1 MPKNKQRVSVDTS
14 KIKFVENSES
24 EDIEIE
30 DENNSDVENVSSSD
44 DILSD
49 DGNEESSLGG
59 EGRKKKK
66 KKIAAQ
72 GEDDE
77 EDDDN
82 DDNDDND
89 EEEEEEEEE
98 DGDEDS
104 DADDHQHD
112 DEFVRVPW
120 KKDKQ
125 NYYQYESEDSTSDDE
140 EGNKERIKEAMYL
153 SRKEKE
159 NLKEDDFDL
168 YGIYNED
175 KEGKLGKGAKESYTV
190 HEKENIIKKL
200 ISDMNAEMKEKKKKV
215 GEENDQD
222 EQMKEDDQME
232 NLVMSEREEYK
243 ILLKELSLNI
253 QKVYN
258 ELKENKRLFQF
269 KEINEQNVNQADINK
284 NTLLYLKKKNETM
297 LTYIIYITYYVFL
310 KIMNAYTHNHP
321 VLDKLIYMN
330 TIIAKTNEL
339 DNKIKFK
346 IQQLNKSSSGRQLGE
361 LDASGSEEAEA
372 PKRVGRRVP
381 KGDDEDDDDDEE
393 VDEEEVEEELD
404 DEEDEDDDDE
414 DDNDEDNE
422 EDEEDEEDDND
433 EEEEEEDVVDSAE
446 EAQAG
451 KGKKYKIS
459 KSLITEYTDSHIRE
473 REREEKKKKREK
485 MKNERNIFLKEIKD
499 MVSTRPEKIE
509 EENYFKKMEE
519 KLMNFDEKILKKKIK
534 ALSKKKN
541 KMSNLKNVGM
551 TSNDLLKFVE
561 LPEMN
566 EEADRKNNMDETK
579 MFRSNIN
586 KMKQMKKMKGANNAN
601 DDFVSFKKFEKNTK
615 WNNSHQKEE
624 LGKSTHFMSTK
635 NLHNEIDDENIKNML
650 SLKKK
655 KKEEKKFL
663 KDQKNKEIR
672 KKLVDEENEINDRRM
687 PNKNILQNRG
697 LVRKRKS
704 TDGNARV
711 HNKQKYIKKMKMY
724 SGQHAKLK
732 VHENN
737 YSGEKRG
744 INPYLKKSI
753 DIK

>member
-1 MPKNKQRVSVDTS
+1 MAKNKERVSVDTR

-30 DENNSDVENVSSSD
+30 EGDDSDVGNNVSSSD

-49 DGNEESSLGG
+49 DGHEESSLGG
-59 EGRKKKK
+59 SGKKKK
-66 KKIAAQ
+66 KKNIA
-72 GEDDE
+72 DDGD
-77 EDDDN
+77 DDDN
-82 DDNDDND
+82 DDDDDDDND
-89 EEEEEEEEE
+89 GNYADSDEE
-98 DGDEDS
+98 DDGQPDRQGDG
-104 DADDHQHD
+104 
-112 DEFVRVPW
+112 EFVRVPW

-153 SRKEKE
+153 SRKQKE

-168 YGIYNED
+168 YGMYDED
-175 KEGKLGKGAKESYTV
+175 KEGKSGKGANELYTV

-200 ISDMNAEMKEKKKKV
+200 ISDMNAEMKGKKKQV
-215 GEENDQD
+215 GEEFDQAEHMEEND
-222 EQMKEDDQME
+222 KIE
-232 NLVMSEREEYK
+232 NVVMSEREEYK

-269 KEINEQNVNQADINK
+269 KDINEHNVNQADINK

-361 LDASGSEEAEA
+361 VDASGSEEARA
-372 PKRVGRRVP
+372 PKRVGRRMSAEEEEDEEEDEDDEEEEEVEEDEEEEEEEEEDDDDDD
-381 KGDDEDDDDDEE
+381 GDDDEEDDDEDDDDDEE
-393 VDEEEVEEELD
+393 EAD
-404 DEEDEDDDDE
+404 EDEMA
-414 DDNDEDNE
+414 
-422 EDEEDEEDDND
+422 
-433 EEEEEEDVVDSAE
+433 DSAE
-446 EAQAG
+446 EPQGG

-473 REREEKKKKREK
+473 REKEEKKKKREK

-579 MFRSNIN
+579 MFRNNIN

-601 DDFVSFKKFEKNTK
+601 DDFVSFKKFERNTK
-615 WNNSHQKEE
+615 WSNSHQNEE
-624 LGKSTHFMSTK
+624 LGKSNHFMSTK
-635 NLHNEIDDENIKNML
+635 NLQNEIDDENIKNML

-655 KKEEKKFL
+655 KKEEKKLL
-663 KDQKNKEIR
+663 KDQMNKEIR

-687 PNKNILQNRG
+687 PSKNILQNRG

>member
-1 MPKNKQRVSVDTS
+1 MPKKNQRVSVDTS

-24 EDIEIE
+24 EDLEFE
-30 DENNSDVENVSSSD
+30 DGNESDVGNVSSSD

-49 DGNEESSLGG
+49 EGDDQSSLGTIS
-59 EGRKKKK
+59 KKKK
-66 KKIAAQ
+66 KKKVAAH
-72 GEDDE
+72 EENDE
-77 EDDDN
+77 EE
-82 DDNDDND
+82 D
-89 EEEEEEEEE
+89 EEEEEDAP
-98 DGDEDS
+98 DGGDYTDSDED
-104 DADDHQHD
+104 DHDHRDNQRG

-168 YGIYNED
+168 YEMYQDD
-175 KEGKLGKGAKESYTV
+175 KEGKLGKGGKELYSVEQKES
-190 HEKENIIKKL
+190 IIKRL
-200 ISDMNAEMKEKKKKV
+200 ISDMGADLRGKKKQV
-215 GEENDQD
+215 GEENAGKGTTG
-222 EQMKEDDQME
+222 KEYAGKEKDPVELPKQDDQIE
-232 NLVMSEREEYK
+232 QLVMSEREEYK

-258 ELKENKRLFQF
+258 EIKENKRLFEF
-269 KEINEQNVNQADINK
+269 KEINEENVSQTDINK
-284 NTLLYLKKKNETM
+284 NTLLYLKKKNEMM

-361 LDASGSEEAEA
+361 MGSGEARAS
-372 PKRVGRRVP
+372 KRVGRRSP
-381 KGDDEDDDDDEE
+381 AGDEVGSEE
-393 VDEEEVEEELD
+393 EEEEEEEVEEEEEEN
-404 DEEDEDDDDE
+404 DEE
-414 DDNDEDNE
+414 E
-422 EDEEDEEDDND
+422 EDEEEDEADEEEEAEEEE
-433 EEEEEEDVVDSAE
+433 EEEEEED
-446 EAQAG
+446 QRG
-451 KGKKYKIS
+451 KGKRYKIS

-485 MKNERNIFLKEIKD
+485 MKNERNVFLKEIKD

-534 ALSKKKN
+534 AMSKKKN

-566 EEADRKNNMDETK
+566 DEADRKTHLDETK
-579 MFRSNIN
+579 MFRNNIN
-586 KMKQMKKMKGANNAN
+586 KMKQMNQMKKMKHSKGANN
-601 DDFVSFKKFEKNTK
+601 DDFVSFKKFEKDTK
-615 WNNSHQKEE
+615 WSSSRQKEE
-624 LGKSTHFMSTK
+624 LGKSTHFMSSK
-635 NLHNEIDDENIKNML
+635 NLQNEIDDENIKNML
-650 SLKKK
+650 NLKKK
-655 KKEEKKFL
+655 KKEEKKLL

-711 HNKQKYIKKMKMY
+711 HNKQKYLKKMKMY

>member
-14 KIKFVENSES
+14 KIKFVENSGS
-24 EDIEIE
+24 EDLENE
-30 DENNSDVENVSSSD
+30 DEDNSDVGNVSSSD

-49 DGNEESSLGG
+49 DGHEESSRRAKGKKNISAHEDDDE
-59 EGRKKKK
+59 EGDD
-66 KKIAAQ
+66 
-72 GEDDE
+72 EDDDVDDDE
-77 EDDDN
+77 ED
-82 DDNDDND
+82 
-89 EEEEEEEEE
+89 E
-98 DGDEDS
+98 DQGER
-104 DADDHQHD
+104 D

-159 NLKEDDFDL
+159 NLKEEDFDL
-168 YGIYNED
+168 YDMYNED
-175 KEGKLGKGAKESYTV
+175 KEGKLGKGAKELYTA
-190 HEKENIIKKL
+190 HEKESIIKKL
-200 ISDMNAEMKEKKKKV
+200 ISDMNADMREKKKKV
-215 GEENDQD
+215 AEENGDGENDQE
-222 EQMKEDDQME
+222 EQMKEDDQIDHM
-232 NLVMSEREEYK
+232 VMSEREEYK

-258 ELKENKRLFQF
+258 EIKENKRLFQF
-269 KEINEQNVNQADINK
+269 KEINEHNVNQADINK

-372 PKRVGRRVP
+372 PKRAGRRSHAGDEVDEDDEEE
-381 KGDDEDDDDDEE
+381 DDEDEEEVDDDEE
-393 VDEEEVEEELD
+393 ED
-404 DEEDEDDDDE
+404 DEEA
-414 DDNDEDNE
+414 
-422 EDEEDEEDDND
+422 
-433 EEEEEEDVVDSAE
+433 EEEDQVTDSAE
-446 EAQAG
+446 ESQAG

-459 KSLITEYTDSHIRE
+459 KNLITEYTDSHIRE

-519 KLMNFDEKILKKKIK
+519 KLMKFDEKILKKKIK
-534 ALSKKKN
+534 ALSKKKH

-566 EEADRKNNMDETK
+566 DEADRKNNMDETK
-579 MFRSNIN
+579 MFKNNIN
-586 KMKQMKKMKGANNAN
+586 KMKQMKYMKGANNAN
-601 DDFVSFKKFEKNTK
+601 DDFVSFKKFEKNKK
-615 WNNSHQKEE
+615 WNSSHEREE

-635 NLHNEIDDENIKNML
+635 NLQNEIDDENIKNML
-650 SLKKK
+650 SMKKK

-672 KKLVDEENEINDRRM
+672 KKLVDEENEIYDRRM